1 MSVVAPMS
9 VSIWT
14 SSGLASWNSRRAVPS
29 GITTAEELTQAY
41 VNPADVAIEQDL
53 RVVAALEEW
62 SGCMRDEGYDYAR
75 PDDVEQDLNDRF
87 NAVTRGADPR
97 TLTGADATALSE
109 LQGEELALAPISIT
123 CEEDVLEPVIA
134 EVETEVF
141 GAPQE

>member
-1 MSVVAPMS
+1 
-9 VSIWT
+9 
-14 SSGLASWNSRRAVPS
+14 
-29 GITTAEELTQAY
+29 
-41 VNPADVAIEQDL
+41 
-53 RVVAALEEW
+53 
-62 SGCMRDEGYDYAR
+62 MRDEGYDYSR
-75 PDDVEQDLNDRF
+75 PDDVEQDLHDRF

-109 LQGEELALAPISIT
+109 LQAEELALAPISIT